1 MNWMSLDDWERLE
14 ADPDP
19 VRDLGYAESNWSV
32 SETNHYG
39 RRHMVFASNRPADR
53 DREAF
58 IIADETAVEDLI
70 DSR

>member
-1 MNWMSLDDWERLE
+1 MTRMSLDEWERLE

-19 VRDLGYAESNWSV
+19 VRDLGYAESSWAV
-32 SETNHYG
+32 SETSQYG
-39 RRHMVFASNRPADR
+39 NRHLVFVSDRIADR

-58 IIADETAVEDLI
+58 IIADEGAVHDLI